1 MVLHSDQL
9 WALTPFRCC
18 FVTTWCDVHD
28 RIIPWLLLPD
38 RALSGLPESPR
49 ASLTCHFDVMSVS
62 IQYRGYRA
70 DLAKN
75 TCMAIRRFA
84 ASLLLACAYPHQASA
99 TTPFTRSQ
107 LSSILMLALVDIAH
121 HGVQDVPYA
130 RAKLGIPTNSPWAD
144 YDTGNI
150 NHKVTAA
157 DFDREDAD
165 GTASK
170 IIEATGDVLPLRS
183 GKYWNLR
190 LQYILEPAIKDTSYH
205 DRIEIVDVEEYSCI
219 TTAMIG
225 SFFPGTA
232 PSKFSDSGNSA
243 MNTSLY
249 F

>member
-1 MVLHSDQL
+1 MPDHLIRVAEMALYSDQL

-38 RALSGLPESPR
+38 GALSGLPESPR

-62 IQYRGYRA
+62 IQYRGMRRA
-70 DLAKN
+70 WRKTHAWQSGAL
-75 TCMAIRRFA
+75 A

-130 RAKLGIPTNSPWAD
+130 RAKLAIPTNSPWVD

-150 NHKVTAA
+150 NQKVTAA
-157 DFDREDAD
+157 DFDREDAG
-165 GTASK
+165 GTGSK

-205 DRIEIVDVEEYSCI
+205 DRIEIIDVEEYSCI

-225 SFFPGTA
+225 SFFPGKA
-232 PSKFSDSGNSA
+232 P
-243 MNTSLY
+243 
-249 F
+249 